1 MIGETEEVE
10 YTGGGIAENGR
21 NSMKMMRYR
30 LLLLT
35 VLLNMLASL
44 SCQSPTETPPS
55 TLRTVTVLVQNAD
68 GTGVES
74 VPVSMYALPEA
85 ETGSDPVNSALTDRN
100 GSVRFAV
107 DIPASGKGF
116 RILAGDDR
124 LGRVAVDANLLCRD
138 TMIVI
143 RLLFED
149 VPCGGDVSHTL
160 RITNICAPLKTGER
174 YSDSAE
180 VRFIS
185 GCDVPLTFTFAGDA
199 SGADMQFRLLDASGR
214 QIPGFPFTI
223 PARGQFTFRAVASPL
238 DSGLKRWNVV
248 LNGSGPNQATATV
261 RVTVE
266 VDAANC
272 NICECQD
279 TVIVVDFGVVQARP
293 TSQRGTRSVELP
305 ANLCNFI
312 RFDNLIKGAFL
323 PTIFG
328 VSPIG
333 NVQLGPGDASRL
345 QLSFVPPDTLRYSD
359 TLFVEHFIP
368 AEQKRCTTMVILR
381 GQGCGPACRII
392 PDNLQQTGAD
402 RYNLSM
408 DRVRAYQSGV
418 EQVCFENPGLC
429 GSVTLNL
436 SAADG
441 PGFSVTPRTLTIDPG
456 ESGCFTVRFDA
467 EDGVVWPQGHGR
479 PADIDHDLRLEI
491 SNCGAM
497 KTVDV
502 RVVVDTMPAQFSRCI
517 YQWDQNE
524 NFGYNFT
531 PIEGKGEDRF
541 DPQAIVQQ
549 ISDLV
554 VLSVRPG
561 VDADVL
567 LRSGW
572 KFIKSGV
579 SEAQFNFTDMSAGLN
594 GWTRSEYESI
604 TSGSFNTGRSAVLA
618 FRGVYSVRIERGGVV
633 YFACVRV
640 RELSVD
646 PDGKFKLCLDVL
658 FPMIQE

>member
-1 MIGETEEVE
+1 MT
-10 YTGGGIAENGR
+10 T
-21 NSMKMMRYR
+21 MRYR
-30 LLLLT
+30 LRLIT
-35 VLLNMLASL
+35 AVLSMLAVV
-44 SCQSPTETPPS
+44 SCQSPTENPPS
-55 TLRTVTVLVQNAD
+55 TLRSVTVHVQNAD

-74 VPVSMYALPEA
+74 VPVALYALPEA
-85 ETGSDPVNSALTDRN
+85 ETGSDPVNNALTDRN

-107 DIPASGKGF
+107 DIPATGKGF

-138 TMIVI
+138 TVIVI

-149 VPCGGDVSHTL
+149 VPCGGELSHTL
-160 RITNICAPLKTGER
+160 RITDICAPLKTGER
-174 YSDSAE
+174 FSDSTE

-199 SGADMQFRLLDASGR
+199 SGADMQFRLFEGSGR

-238 DSGLKRWNVV
+238 DSGLKRWSVV
-248 LNGSGPNQATATV
+248 LNGTGPNQATAIV
-261 RVTVE
+261 RITVE
-266 VDAANC
+266 VDAVNC
-272 NICECQD
+272 NICECPD

-293 TSQRGTRSVELP
+293 TSQRGTRSVDLP
-305 ANLCNFI
+305 ANLCNFL
-312 RFDNLIKGAFL
+312 RVDNLVKGATL

-328 VSPIG
+328 VSPID

-345 QLSFVPPDTLRYSD
+345 HLSFVPPDTLRYSD
-359 TLFVEHFIP
+359 TVFVEHFIP

-392 PDNLQQTGAD
+392 PDNLLQTGED
-402 RYNLSM
+402 SYQLPMS
-408 DRVRAYQSGV
+408 RVRAYQSDV
-418 EQVCFENPGLC
+418 ERVCFENPGLC
-429 GSVTLNL
+429 GSVTLSL
-436 SAADG
+436 AAPDR
-441 PGFSVTPRTLTIDPG
+441 PGFSVTPRTLTIEPG
-456 ESGCFTVRFDA
+456 ASGCFTVRFDA
-467 EDGVVWPQGHGR
+467 ADEVVWPQGHGR
-479 PADIDHDLRLEI
+479 PADVDHELRLDI

-502 RVVVDTMPAQFSRCI
+502 RVIVDTLPAQFSRCI

-531 PIEGKGEDRF
+531 PIEGKGEDKF
-541 DPQAIVQQ
+541 DPQAILQQ

-594 GWTRSEYESI
+594 GWTRAEYESI
-604 TSGSFNTGRSAVLA
+604 TSGTFNMGRSASLA
-618 FRGVYSVRIERGGVV
+618 FRSVYSVRVERGGVV
-633 YFACVRV
+633 YYACVRV

-658 FPMIQE
+658 FPMIKE